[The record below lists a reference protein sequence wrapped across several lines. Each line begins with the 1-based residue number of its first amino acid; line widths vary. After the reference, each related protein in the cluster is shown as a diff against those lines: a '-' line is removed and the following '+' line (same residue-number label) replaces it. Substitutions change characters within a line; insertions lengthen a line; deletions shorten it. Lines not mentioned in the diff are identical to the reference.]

1 MGYIFE
7 FIKDATTN
15 NTFEL
20 IGVAV
25 TRGYNVQEVALP
37 TMSRTIYLN
46 SFSEMLFHEMLKVV
60 ENITWKTTV
69 RDYQCSLLYLLTLSI
84 KILEIR
90 RNTITETGISCGL
103 CCLDM
108 LYTFI
113 IKKVFLKFPYS
124 YSKRRFSF

>member
-60 ENITWKTTV
+60 ENIT
-69 RDYQCSLLYLLTLSI
+69 
-84 KILEIR
+84 
-90 RNTITETGISCGL
+90 
-103 CCLDM
+103 
-108 LYTFI
+108 
-113 IKKVFLKFPYS
+113 
-124 YSKRRFSF
+124 